1 MAYRISLGFKMLIKS
16 SPDGELF
23 YLLLYINEIHETG
36 KGVIMTTFKLLAT
49 AAMGLESIVADEVKE
64 LGYETQTDNG
74 KVFFEGEER
83 DIAKANLWLRT
94 ADRVKIIAGEFNAYT
109 FDELFERTKAIEWE
123 KFLPVDANFPVQ
135 GKSVKSKLY
144 SVPDCQSI
152 VKKAIVERLKKAYH
166 RNSFLD
172 ESGPRFKI
180 EVSILKDKV
189 QLSIDTSGAGLHK
202 RGYRLDQ
209 GEAPL
214 KETLAAALVKLSRW
228 TPDRPFIDPFCGS
241 GTIVIEAAMIGQNIA
256 PGYNREFDS
265 EHWPWMKQQIWEDAR
280 NEAEEAANYD
290 QPLDILGT
298 DIDHRMIKVAE
309 ANALEAGFG
318 DLIQFQQRQLKDFTT
333 DGENGVVVGN
343 PPYGER
349 IGEIEVIEEMIGDM
363 GRIFAKYPT
372 WSVYMLSS
380 MARFETLYGQPATKK
395 RKLFNGFIRTDLF
408 QFWGERPKN
417 K

>member
-1 MAYRISLGFKMLIKS
+1 
-16 SPDGELF
+16 
-23 YLLLYINEIHETG
+23 
-36 KGVIMTTFKLLAT
+36 MTTFKLLAT
-49 AAMGLESIVADEVKE
+49 AAMGLESIVANEVKE
-64 LGYETQTDNG
+64 LGYETETENG
-74 KVFFEGEER
+74 KVFFEGNER
-83 DIAKANLWLRT
+83 DIAKTNLWLRT

-109 FDELFERTKAIEWE
+109 FDELFERTKEIEWE
-123 KFLPVDANFPVQ
+123 KFLPVDAEFPVQ
-135 GKSVKSKLY
+135 GKSVKSTLH
-144 SVPDCQSI
+144 SVPNCQSI

-172 ESGPRFKI
+172 ETGPRFKI

-228 TPDRPFIDPFCGS
+228 TPDRPFVDPFCGS
-241 GTIVIEAAMIGQNIA
+241 GTIVIEAAMIGQNLA

-265 EHWPWMKQQIWEDAR
+265 EKWPWIGQAIWDEVR
-280 NEAEEAANYD
+280 EEAEELANYD
-290 QPLDILGT
+290 QPLNILGT
-298 DIDHRMIKVAE
+298 DIDHRMLKVAE
-309 ANALEAGFG
+309 ENAREAGFA
-318 DLIQFQQRQLKDFTT
+318 DLIQFEQRQVKDFVATE
-333 DGENGVVVGN
+333 ENGVVVGN

-349 IGEIEVIEEMIGDM
+349 IGEIEIIEEMIADM
-363 GRIFAKYPT
+363 GRVFSKHPT

-380 MARFETLYGQPATKK
+380 MGRFETLYGQPATKK

-408 QFWGERPKN
+408 QFWGERSK

>member
-1 MAYRISLGFKMLIKS
+1 
-16 SPDGELF
+16 
-23 YLLLYINEIHETG
+23 
-36 KGVIMTTFKLLAT
+36 MTTYKLLAT
-49 AAMGLESIVADEVKE
+49 AAMGLESIVANEVKE
-64 LGYETQTDNG
+64 LGYETETENG
-74 KVFFEGEER
+74 KVFFEGNER
-83 DIAKANLWLRT
+83 DIAKTNLWLRT

-109 FDELFERTKAIEWE
+109 FDELFERTKEIEWE
-123 KFLPVDANFPVQ
+123 KFLPVDAEFPVQ
-135 GKSVKSKLY
+135 GKSVKSTLH
-144 SVPDCQSI
+144 SVPNCQSI

-172 ESGPRFKI
+172 ETGPRFKI

-228 TPDRPFIDPFCGS
+228 TPDRPFVDPFCGS
-241 GTIVIEAAMIGQNIA
+241 GTIVIEAAMIGQDLA

-265 EHWPWMKQQIWEDAR
+265 EKWPWIGQAIWDEVR
-280 NEAEEAANYD
+280 EEAEELANYD
-290 QPLDILGT
+290 QPLNILGT
-298 DIDHRMIKVAE
+298 DIDHRMLKVAE
-309 ANALEAGFG
+309 ENAREAGFA
-318 DLIQFQQRQLKDFTT
+318 DLIQFEQRQVKDFVAT
-333 DGENGVVVGN
+333 DENGVVVGN

-349 IGEIEVIEEMIGDM
+349 IGEIEIIEEMIADM
-363 GRIFAKYPT
+363 GRVFSKHPT

-380 MARFETLYGQPATKK
+380 MGRFETLYGQPATKK

-408 QFWGERPKN
+408 QFWGERSK